1 MKNQV
6 RQTWF
11 LVYFELELGLGSVL
25 FKNSFE
31 HFRKTRRKLPFIRT
45 CKEQVLSTY
54 SELVLSEES
63 TQVSN
68 KTKSQKIP
76 KMHCETN
83 TKIKFYIH
91 KSMYLL
97 ELMYLFLATFCLV
110 LHVRAIF
117 LSQRIFPQRKFV
129 YCHFDEILFSF
140 LTWLLF
146 IKVKK
151 LRNHGLWIAVWYLME
166 FV

>member
-83 TKIKFYIH
+83 TKIEFYIH

-97 ELMYLFLATFCLV
+97 ELMYLFRIHLFLATFCLV

-117 LSQRIFPQRKFV
+117 FSKEFSLRENSSIVILTRFCFLS
-129 YCHFDEILFSF
+129 
-140 LTWLLF
+140 
-146 IKVKK
+146 
-151 LRNHGLWIAVWYLME
+151 
-166 FV
+166 